1 MLQNGFWCWK
11 AKCCI
16 DYLIIACKEKA
27 QWGQRFTTLLNVKS
41 KSCAKVKNCNKK
53 IINACLYLPWTWA
66 EYSAAFCRLTR
77 GRFLVTAAVADVVV
91 AVNGDITEVVYDA
104 VGTVDV
110 VEDDAVVFSNWIRF
124 SNICCTCKMS
134 TYSSKLF
141 CADNVGR
148 LSRKLIRH
156 NK

>member
-1 MLQNGFWCWK
+1 MFC
-11 AKCCI
+11 
-16 DYLIIACKEKA
+16 
-27 QWGQRFTTLLNVKS
+27 
-41 KSCAKVKNCNKK
+41 
-53 IINACLYLPWTWA
+53 LPWTWA
-66 EYSAAFCRLTR
+66 EYSAAFCKLTL
-77 GRFLVTAAVADVVV
+77 GRFLVTAAADDDDADDVV
-91 AVNGDITEVVYDA
+91 AVDGDITEVVYDA

-148 LSRKLIRH
+148 LSRKW
-156 NK
+156 